1 MSTSTPRTGCCNCF
15 QFSLSFVQTNPY
27 LDEDGDKWQ
36 AYLKR
41 AGSVGQK

>member
-41 AGSVGQK
+41 AGSVGQQ